1 MPPLQRPEQQSPL
14 AAQVLP
20 SVLQVE
26 LSAAHLPPVQVP
38 PQHWLF
44 AVHAVPSEAHA
55 GKPHA
60 PFSHRPLQQAP
71 FAAHSL
77 PSETHPPSLPN
88 GLPASP
94 MFTPLLLPLLLLEP
108 LLLPAP
114 LLEPPLLLAPLLLE
128 PLLLDVASPAS
139 PPLAAVPLLLPQE
152 RNELPL
158 TRPTTTTAHTTRAL
172 PRRNMR
178 RTGAGV
184 IPGGPSPGKDS
195 FGTRIE

>member
-26 LSAAHLPPVQVP
+26 LSAAHVPPVQVP
-38 PQHWLF
+38 PQHWLP
-44 AVHAVPSEAHA
+44 AVHAVPSEEHA

-60 PFSHRPLQQAP
+60 PLLHRPLQQAP
-71 FAAHSL
+71 FAVHSL

-94 MFTPLLLPLLLLEP
+94 MFTPLLLPLPPLLLLAP
-108 LLLPAP
+108 LLLP
-114 LLEPPLLLAPLLLE
+114 LPPLLLAPLLLE

-139 PPLAAVPLLLPQE
+139 PPLAGVPLLLPQE

-178 RTGAGV
+178 RTSAGG

-195 FGTRIE
+195 FGARIE